1 MKTGLTLRF
10 FSKRWLSSSSLN
22 LVFAYSVCGMFA
34 TGCVAQQADLARIQ
48 KDLELQIAKIKEE
61 KKALGAQVDEAR
73 SAITA
78 SQNLLAKTKTDIA
91 KMQNDLAPRT
101 DFAGL
106 NQQIKLIREQDLA
119 ILYGKDEVSEKRIND
134 LEKSLKTY
142 DDSMKSEIGSLQ
154 TTVQSQGDKLQ
165 IQSDQIQSAQTQST
179 TLAQQ
184 VDKNNQALTAN
195 MTEFQNSFAQFKETL
210 ASLGTTIGQV
220 QTDLAAQGQELGT
233 VQNRTDE
240 LSGSI
245 EKSGTLFSSRFEEQS
260 SQIAQ
265 LQKQVTTLQ
274 DKLNDDTQA
283 LRTYLDQDV
292 KTAMAQLVNDI
303 DRHQEPVLARMDAL
317 QKDLDILGT
326 HVQADATQVQDLS
339 QSVLKLREAQ
349 EVMGSLLGKRGDE
362 IIQQAGR
369 LSERMNTVE
378 AHQTGLTEQLQSNT
392 QKTSTHLSE
401 VNASLTSISQA
412 LDQTRQSLSSRL
424 AKQEELGHT
433 LNQTVQQFQQLKQDT
448 QGQIQQMQ
456 SAGQVTDQL
465 RKTVEQIRS
474 RLHDLE
480 IHQSGLV
487 GKLDSDAQVTNTH
500 MQEVNSGIN
509 SVAQALENVSAKLNG
524 RIDDQEQRLNRAM
537 TTFQR
542 VQGTADTSQNNVAHL
557 NKLTETVN
565 QLREV
570 VNTIGTKL
578 GERVDQHEDRLG
590 QLAQRVNRLQ
600 GPKQHK

>member
-1 MKTGLTLRF
+1 
-10 FSKRWLSSSSLN
+10 
-22 LVFAYSVCGMFA
+22 MFA

-91 KMQNDLAPRT
+91 QMQNDLAPRT

-119 ILYGKDEVSEKRIND
+119 MLYGKDEETEKRISD

-142 DDSMKSEIGSLQ
+142 ADS
-154 TTVQSQGDKLQ
+154 KLQ

-179 TLAQQ
+179 ILAQQ

-210 ASLGTTIGQV
+210 ASLGTTIEQV
-220 QTDLAAQGQELGT
+220 QTDLTAQRQELGT

-274 DKLNDDTQA
+274 DKLNADTQA

-292 KTAMAQLVNDI
+292 KTAMTQLVNDI

-317 QKDLDILGT
+317 QQDLDILGT

-600 GPKQHK
+600 VPKQHK

>member
-61 KKALGAQVDEAR
+61 KKALGAEVDEAR

-119 ILYGKDEVSEKRIND
+119 MLYGKDEETEKRISD

-142 DDSMKSEIGSLQ
+142 TDS
-154 TTVQSQGDKLQ
+154 KLQ

-220 QTDLAAQGQELGT
+220 QTDLAAQRQELGT

-274 DKLNDDTQA
+274 DKLNADTQA

-326 HVQADATQVQDLS
+326 HVQADATQMQDLS

-349 EVMGSLLGKRGDE
+349 EVMGSLLGKRGDD

-424 AKQEELGHT
+424 AKQEEVKEQHT
-433 LNQTVQQFQQLKQDT
+433 QQN
-448 QGQIQQMQ
+448 
-456 SAGQVTDQL
+456 TD
-465 RKTVEQIRS
+465 RPTIPIRT
-474 RLHDLE
+474 
-480 IHQSGLV
+480 G
-487 GKLDSDAQVTNTH
+487 G
-500 MQEVNSGIN
+500 
-509 SVAQALENVSAKLNG
+509 
-524 RIDDQEQRLNRAM
+524 
-537 TTFQR
+537 
-542 VQGTADTSQNNVAHL
+542 
-557 NKLTETVN
+557 
-565 QLREV
+565 
-570 VNTIGTKL
+570 
-578 GERVDQHEDRLG
+578 
-590 QLAQRVNRLQ
+590 
-600 GPKQHK
+600 

>member
-91 KMQNDLAPRT
+91 QMQNDLAPRT

-119 ILYGKDEVSEKRIND
+119 MLYGKDEETEKRISD

-142 DDSMKSEIGSLQ
+142 ADS
-154 TTVQSQGDKLQ
+154 KLQ

-179 TLAQQ
+179 ILAQQ

-220 QTDLAAQGQELGT
+220 QTDLTAQRQELGT

-274 DKLNDDTQA
+274 DKLNADTQA

-292 KTAMAQLVNDI
+292 KTAMTQLVNDI

-317 QKDLDILGT
+317 QKDLEILGT
-326 HVQADATQVQDLS
+326 HVQADATQMQDLS

-600 GPKQHK
+600 VPKQHK

>member
-91 KMQNDLAPRT
+91 QMQNDLAPRT

-119 ILYGKDEVSEKRIND
+119 MLYGKDEETEKRISD

-142 DDSMKSEIGSLQ
+142 ADS
-154 TTVQSQGDKLQ
+154 KLQ

-220 QTDLAAQGQELGT
+220 QTDLAAQRQELGT

-274 DKLNDDTQA
+274 DKLNADTQA

-292 KTAMAQLVNDI
+292 KTAMTQLVNDI

-326 HVQADATQVQDLS
+326 HVQADATQMQDLS

-424 AKQEELGHT
+424 AKQEEVGHT
-433 LNQTVQQFQQLKQDT
+433 LNQTVQQFQQLKQDI

-600 GPKQHK
+600 GPQTT

>member
-91 KMQNDLAPRT
+91 QMQNDLAPRT

-119 ILYGKDEVSEKRIND
+119 MLYGKDEETEKRISD

-142 DDSMKSEIGSLQ
+142 ADS
-154 TTVQSQGDKLQ
+154 KLQ

-179 TLAQQ
+179 ILAQQ

-220 QTDLAAQGQELGT
+220 QTDLTAQRQELGT

-260 SQIAQ
+260 NQIAQ

-274 DKLNDDTQA
+274 DKLNADTQA

-292 KTAMAQLVNDI
+292 KTAMTQLVNDI

-326 HVQADATQVQDLS
+326 HVQADATQMQDLS

-600 GPKQHK
+600 VPKQHK

>member
-1 MKTGLTLRF
+1 VKTGLTLRF

-119 ILYGKDEVSEKRIND
+119 MLYGKDEETEKRISD

-142 DDSMKSEIGSLQ
+142 ADS
-154 TTVQSQGDKLQ
+154 KLQ

-220 QTDLAAQGQELGT
+220 QTDLTAQRQELGT

-274 DKLNDDTQA
+274 DKLNADTQA

-326 HVQADATQVQDLS
+326 YVQADATQVQDLS

-542 VQGTADTSQNNVAHL
+542 VQGAADTSQNNVAHL